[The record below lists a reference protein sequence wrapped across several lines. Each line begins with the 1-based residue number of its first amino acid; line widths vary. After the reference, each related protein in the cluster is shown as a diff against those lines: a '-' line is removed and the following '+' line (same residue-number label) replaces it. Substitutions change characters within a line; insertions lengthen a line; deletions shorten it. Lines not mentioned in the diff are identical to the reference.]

1 MIHHGFKPGKRVYV
15 RLKTGNSII
24 DKFVTS
30 TSKYLVLENYK
41 IEWSKI
47 LCTSINKNRR
57 SVE

>member
-1 MIHHGFKPGKRVYV
+1 MLHHGFKQGKKVYV
-15 RLKTGNSII
+15 KLKTKECII

-57 SVE
+57 SIE